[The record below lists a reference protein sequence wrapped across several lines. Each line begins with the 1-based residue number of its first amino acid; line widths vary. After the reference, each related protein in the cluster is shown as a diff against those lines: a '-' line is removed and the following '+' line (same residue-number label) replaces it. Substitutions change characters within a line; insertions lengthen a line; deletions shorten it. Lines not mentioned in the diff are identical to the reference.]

1 MHDLLGAY
9 VLLQQ
14 LYLAAVLHP
23 AGHLL
28 HPKVKILGLPEAELA
43 ARVPDG
49 TEVA

>member
-9 VLLQQ
+9 VLLQH

-28 HPKVKILGLPEAELA
+28 HPIVKVLSLPEAELA
-43 ARVPDG
+43 ARVPDR
-49 TEVA
+49 TKVA